1 MRATP
6 GSAVEPTMRSIE
18 FASCFVYAPSGAS
31 AVSARSR
38 SLCAMIKTAEPAL
51 VPLYARCVARQA
63 RRIPM
68 LAEFF
73 QTIDVLI
80 PIPACNPSRK
90 HREELPRQLAEA
102 LVAEGL
108 ATSVWKGLHRIRA
121 VPKSATA
128 PPGRRPTV
136 RAHYDSLRVV
146 PRPDLAHQAHLLL
159 VDDVVTKGR
168 TLLAAAMRLHEAFPG
183 ARISAFAL
191 MRTRGFQ
198 DDLEGLL
205 EPCVGRIGWRAG
217 EAHRNP

>member
-1 MRATP
+1 M
-6 GSAVEPTMRSIE
+6 SAPAPTLRSLD
-18 FASCFVYAPSGAS
+18 FASCFVYAPCGAG

-38 SLCAMIKTAEPAL
+38 ALCGMIKTAEPAL

-63 RRIPM
+63 RGAM

-73 QTIDVLI
+73 RTVDVMI
-80 PIPACNPSRK
+80 PIPASKPGRA
-90 HREELPRQLAEA
+90 HRGHLPDRLAAA

-108 ATSVWKGLHRIRA
+108 AARAWQGLLRVRA

-128 PPGRRPTV
+128 APGLRPTLQ
-136 RAHYDSLRVV
+136 AHYDSLSVV
-146 PRPDLAHQAHLLL
+146 PGSPLADGAHFMLI
-159 VDDVVTKGR
+159 DDIVTKGR
-168 TLLAAAMRLHEAFPG
+168 TLLAAAMRLQEGYPQ

-191 MRTRGFQ
+191 VRTRGFTHEL
-198 DDLEGLL
+198 DGLL

>member
-6 GSAVEPTMRSIE
+6 VNGVEPAIRSLD

-31 AVSARSR
+31 ALSARSR
-38 SLCAMIKTAEPAL
+38 SLCAMIKTAEPSL

-68 LAEFF
+68 LARFF

-80 PIPACNPSRK
+80 PIPACKPSRE
-90 HREELPRQLAEA
+90 HREDLPRRLAEA

-108 ATSVWKGLHRIRA
+108 ATSVWNGLHRIRA

-136 RAHYDSLRVV
+136 RAHYDSLRVA
-146 PRPDLAHQAHLLL
+146 PGPDLPDHEHLLL

-168 TLLAAAMRLHEAFPG
+168 TLLAAAIRLHEAFPG
-183 ARISAFAL
+183 VRISAFAL
-191 MRTRGFQ
+191 MRTRGFKH
-198 DDLEGLL
+198 DLEGLL